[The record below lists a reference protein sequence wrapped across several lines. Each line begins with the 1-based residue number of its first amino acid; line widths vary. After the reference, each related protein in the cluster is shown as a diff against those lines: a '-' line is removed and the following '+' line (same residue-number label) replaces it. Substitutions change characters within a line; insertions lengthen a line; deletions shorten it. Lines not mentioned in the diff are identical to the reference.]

1 MIEKVF
7 RHLSENKRSFRPVF
21 LLQSRENGVNYLK
34 TEYQKFHNGAK
45 NEDPYFYQKFHNGAK
60 NEDPY
65 FRLSFRYRT
74 HAE

>member
-21 LLQSRENGVNYLK
+21 TLQSRENGVNYFK
-34 TEYQKFHNGAK
+34 TEYQNFHNG
-45 NEDPYFYQKFHNGAK
+45 EK

-65 FRLSFRYRT
+65 FRLSFRHRT